1 MEEKSYVSC
10 SSGATYISVK
20 TFQIPSL
27 EGVHVQAEGRAQL
40 VKAPAAKRAAVS
52 LFLGAHMVRRR
63 EVTPTGGPLTST
75 HVSWCVHTTHTH

>member
-40 VKAPAAKRAAVS
+40 VKAPAAKPDDLPEPDPQA
-52 LFLGAHMVRRR
+52 
-63 EVTPTGGPLTST
+63 PQGGR
-75 HVSWCVHTTHTH
+75 